1 MDPSL
6 ALLLSFVVF
15 LLVGLPIAVAL
26 GLSGVIGIILGLDT
40 FALATIGTN
49 TYNGIAKYPLIAI
62 PLFVL
67 TGMIFERSGVA
78 QKLVEFAS
86 ALVGPRRGGLAVVA
100 VLVCML
106 MGGMSGSG
114 PADAA
119 AVATVM
125 IPSMAKAGYP
135 RAFSSSVIAAS
146 ASTAILIPPSI
157 ALIVYSIMVPG
168 LDLRA
173 LFAAGIVPGLLAGL
187 SVIIPTLYLSRRHD
201 FGHLEATERPDML
214 KSLIGALPGL
224 MAPVIIL
231 GGLRTGAF
239 TPTEAA
245 VVAVAYGLIV
255 GLFIYR
261 TLTWNDIYRALVD
274 SAQTSAVILI
284 IMSLAGIFAWAGST
298 LGAFDLGAKLM
309 FSLSDNS
316 TIVLL
321 LVMIC
326 LLIAG
331 MVLDGI
337 SIYLITLPLLIP
349 LMDRFGWNPTWFG
362 ILMAMNIAIG
372 QFTPPVAVNL
382 MVTAKVGGVS
392 IEATTRWV
400 MWFVL
405 SMAIAIGLVIMF
417 PALALWVPEQLGYAT
432 H

>member
-1 MDPSL
+1 MDASF
-6 ALLLSFVVF
+6 ALLATFVVL

-26 GLSGVIGIILGLDT
+26 GLAGVVGILAGLDT
-40 FALATIGTN
+40 YALGTIGTN

-78 QKLVEFAS
+78 GKLVEFAS

-100 VLVCML
+100 VLVCLL

-135 RAFSSSVIAAS
+135 RAFSAGVIAAS

-173 LFAAGIVPGLLAGL
+173 LFAAGVVPGLLAGL
-187 SVIIPTLYLSRRHD
+187 AVILPTLWISRRND
-201 FGHLEATERPDML
+201 FGDLESPDRPPL
-214 KSLIGALPGL
+214 GKSFVAAIPGL

-245 VVAVAYGLIV
+245 VVAVAYGLVV
-255 GLFIYR
+255 GLLVYR
-261 TLTWNDIYRALVD
+261 TLSWHDVYRALVD

-298 LGAFDLGAKLM
+298 LGAFDEGAHLL
-309 FSLSDNS
+309 FSLSDNG
-316 TIVLL
+316 TVVLL
-321 LVMIC
+321 LVMAV
-326 LLIAG
+326 LLMAG

-382 MVTAKVGGVS
+382 MVTAKVGDVS
-392 IEATTRWV
+392 IEATARWV
-400 MWFVL
+400 IWFVI
-405 SMAIAIGLVIMF
+405 SMAIAIGLVIAF
-417 PALALWVPEQLGYAT
+417 PGIALWLPERLDYVTG
-432 H
+432 